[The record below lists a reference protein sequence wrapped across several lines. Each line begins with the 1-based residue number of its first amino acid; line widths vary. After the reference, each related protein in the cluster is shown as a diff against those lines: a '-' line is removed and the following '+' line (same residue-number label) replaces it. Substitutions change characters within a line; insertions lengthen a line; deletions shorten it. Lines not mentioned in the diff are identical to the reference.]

1 MNFFCDSL
9 VTFSHKPNRI
19 SIRND
24 QFFFHFQPNLNM
36 KRKRK
41 AFPFKK
47 NPLTWDFE
55 KSLVT
60 REDLKGQAPSL
71 GSSETGVVERL
82 ALAPSALRVLGA
94 PRLRH

>member
-1 MNFFCDSL
+1 MI
-9 VTFSHKPNRI
+9 K
-19 SIRND
+19 
-24 QFFFHFQPNLNM
+24 FFHFQPNLNM
-36 KRKRK
+36 KRKGKRKRK